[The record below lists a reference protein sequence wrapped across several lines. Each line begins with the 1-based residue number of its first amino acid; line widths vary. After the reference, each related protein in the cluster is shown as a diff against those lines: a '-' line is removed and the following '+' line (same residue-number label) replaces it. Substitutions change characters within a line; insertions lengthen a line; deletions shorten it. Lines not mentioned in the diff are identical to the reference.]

1 LGRNARR
8 RDVVESRQQL
18 QTTADVGTAAPAGSL
33 PGDLHPPVGPH
44 RSGAAYRLTGEPGT
58 LFAIAAALAA
68 AGAIWIALQPAVTH
82 SPLDGVVTGSVLRW
96 LLYLPPTLLGVWLA
110 AQQFDRAALPRPG
123 PIRIALAF
131 AAPAV
136 AAGTLSEIAGR
147 AALGHGDVLAADGV
161 LQRVIELVRVDVPV
175 GALIAIVLVQL
186 VLPRAAQRGEVV
198 AAEADLERSEGD
210 AVAT

>member
-1 LGRNARR
+1 LGQKALR
-8 RDVVESRQQL
+8 RDVLDARRQL
-18 QTTADVGTAAPAGSL
+18 QKAADVDTAAQAVSL
-33 PGDLHPPVGPH
+33 PGGLHLSAGPPHPGVAD
-44 RSGAAYRLTGEPGT
+44 RVTGAPGA
-58 LFAIAAALAA
+58 LFAIAAAFAA
-68 AGAIWIALQPAVTH
+68 SGAIWIALQPAVTH

-96 LLYLPPTLLGVWLA
+96 LLYLPPTLLGVWV
-110 AQQFDRAALPRPG
+110 AALQLDRGGSPRPG

-175 GALIAIVLVQL
+175 GAIVAIVLLQL
-186 VLPRAAQRGEVV
+186 VLPRAAQRSGIVVSEV
-198 AAEADLERSEGD
+198 DLERSEGD
-210 AVAT
+210 AGTT